1 MLFLL
6 SAATVI
12 VVPLCGAVLL
22 PDPADFYHLLP
33 VVLPFLM
40 LLAGAGAAR
49 LKWVGVPC
57 VGAIMVLHLT
67 LLWGVLSPTTA
78 SATNAAV
85 GWIADHRAVRCV
97 TLLRRPTDEAPGRP
111 VYAFVRD
118 VPIIDGGD
126 GGDCPAVIAFP
137 GQQAP
142 PRRDGRWTV
151 LRSVDGPVVIW
162 EAP

>member
-1 MLFLL
+1 
-6 SAATVI
+6 
-12 VVPLCGAVLL
+12 VLL
-22 PDPADFYHLLP
+22 PDPADCYHLLP

-49 LKWVGVPC
+49 LKWVGIPC
-57 VGAIMVLHLT
+57 VGAIVVLHLT
-67 LLWGVLSPTTA
+67 LLWAVLGPTTA

-85 GWIADHRAVRCV
+85 RWIADHRAVRCV
-97 TLLRRPTDEAPGRP
+97 TLLRRPTDEAPGGP

-126 GGDCPAVIAFP
+126 CPAVIAFP
-137 GQQAP
+137 GRQAP